1 MNKLLSKKR
10 TMMMLILLLVAVVG
24 VSYAWLQVTLYS
36 NSTST
41 VQVGTLN
48 LKLGETKEGIQLK
61 NAIPISDE
69 KGLKTEEY
77 TFTLT
82 NTGNIT
88 SEYTVYLDDVD
99 LAEDQVRLSD
109 NAVKYSLVKNDEVRP
124 PALVSTLGKNAN
136 RILDSGK
143 LEPGATNTYTLK
155 VWIDYDADNS
165 IMGKVFS
172 TKIRVEATQENITSD
187 SSEKIE
193 LDVNSEPQRIDL
205 KGEDANK
212 FIFDSSDKEIIEVD
226 ETGMITQKV
235 PGQATILVTN
245 KETSETRKITVS
257 VTKTLTITYHKDAG
271 ISFVEKETDT
281 CKLEAKGQTSC
292 QVILPKTTVSDGYTL
307 IGWNTSASATN
318 GKEELE
324 KIEISEDTTYYAIS
338 SKNSVK
344 FIADFDEN
352 GVGVSS
358 IKQSRISCK
367 TKPNQEETCE
377 IILPK
382 FSVKEGYEGLGW
394 STDKDATEGI
404 APGQAVSLTKDTTFY
419 AITKK
424 KAVTFEAIFY
434 KNGAATQTNEIGEP
448 VESNTVTRSCT
459 TEEIYNNKEENKN
472 IPTCEIITPAIGG
485 SINTPTVLGYA
496 TDKEATEATLGVN
509 QSVQLSKNAK
519 YYAVTRKD
527 PVTRTA
533 TFVKNGVGVET
544 IGGQSANITQECEIK
559 ASYNGKKQETSC
571 NVIAPSIEV
580 REGYSKVGWNI
591 NPNAEIGFDNITL
604 EKDETLY
611 SISKK
616 NAVTLTAKFH
626 KNGAAAQDGSTDEI
640 YEKTCELPEVYNDQ
654 IQNTSCK
661 IKLPVITAS
670 PNTPTVVGYVQTATA
685 IIPIAG
691 DEVTITGTEDYYAIT
706 KKEAEDVNVTYQLNG
721 ARYVTLD
728 EKRYTKDFT
737 ILVCHKPETWNGEK
751 QEDCQFTLPII
762 KGSTNTPTVLGW
774 SSVSDK
780 HEALYQ
786 SGQEQATIS
795 SSTVLYAQTVKNAV
809 TYKVSSYKVG
819 KNVSSIQTTDA
830 KKSCTI
836 EATYNGEKQETECTI
851 EKNDLPTITAKEGY
865 EAAGWTSIGADSLDG
880 SSTLTLNKT
889 NTNKTWYA
897 YALGHAFT
905 VEYYSDGKKD
915 SEEQLSVSDN
925 IMLKTI
931 EKKGYTLKGWDTSS
945 AATTIVYKAGEAIS
959 GLIPQK
965 GQVIK
970 LYAVWEDKNAPV
982 CNFGHVSVTTTGNTT
997 EMKLTCTDYGSG
1009 LREQLLTED
1018 SFILSDSTYGEIV
1031 SIGNPVAIENGYEY
1045 LLTLKGLSSST
1056 EGSATEN
1063 VPGRFNIKLKEN
1075 SIIDQL
1081 GNANESVTSDHV
1093 EVYGHRHTATFTK
1106 DNNAVES
1113 IGSTSSS
1120 CITKGT
1126 SLTCEVTTPTITAKS
1141 DYEVIG
1147 WNPDSNATEGIT
1159 PNSTVTLSEDITYY
1173 TIMGYRGRKIRAT
1186 FHLNGARLLDDQEE
1200 DIIKECRTSASE
1212 SSDAEESC
1220 DVIVPIISAS
1230 ENTPRVLGFA
1240 TTANETNEANM
1251 INRAN
1256 QKIVIRITNDTDY
1269 YAITK
1274 KDAITYHAEFIRNG
1288 TGVTSIGKNQDQ
1300 CIISATYNGNLQN
1313 TSCQINEPDIEVK
1326 SGYTKIGWN
1335 TADDAKTSL
1344 VSNGKLEITTDNMR
1358 YFSISKKDK
1367 VTLTASFYKNGSSS
1381 IEGIQDGQDKV
1392 DRTCELEEVYNNEV
1406 QETQCAI
1413 STPSI
1418 IASSNTPTILGYN
1431 TDKDAITGILQP
1443 NIELAITN
1451 NIKYYAITT
1460 NEPKRIQITFHR
1472 NNATSLDHSS
1482 EDTIDK
1488 ICNIPQT
1495 YNGVKQDVSCEITSP
1510 TIEASRNTPD
1520 VIGYS
1525 TALDKH
1531 DMEWEAGISK
1541 KVSESTNY
1549 YAQTK
1554 KDEVTYRIGAFAIG
1568 KNVSSIS
1575 STDGMNCK
1583 IDATYNGEPQ
1593 SNSCTIE
1600 SSNLPTITPKVGY
1613 TSIGWT
1619 KSSTNTENSSSAITL
1634 TEDVDT
1640 YYAHATSNSYTIK
1653 YYDQDTEVG
1662 FTGVKVDEEINLS
1675 TINELGIEKEG
1686 YHFKG
1691 WATSLGDSTI
1701 VYQDGETVRNLATE
1715 GGTIINLYAVWQD
1728 DIIPVCHFENEGS
1741 IETGATK
1748 ELILTCTDQ
1757 GSGLSSQNLTVD
1769 NFQTSNG
1776 YGSVMSVST
1785 PERITNGYKYIVTVK
1800 GISSGG
1806 EGQTS
1811 GSFTTM
1817 LKAQSIKDNADNKN
1831 QQTESSNI
1839 TVNGITFTAHFINQG
1854 IGITSG
1860 DDFESTKSCTTT
1872 GSDTSCAIVFPDIH
1886 VLENY
1891 TVVGWNTNQNATAA
1905 SHTSGS
1911 NSLSHD
1917 NTNENNTQTYYSIT
1931 YKNSITYSVDW
1942 NANGAGLSQTT
1953 SASSCTIDRV
1963 YNETEETRQ
1972 PTSCTVTAPTITR
1985 VGYDIIGYHT
1995 DKDATESILSS
2006 GAVLELDHNEGTYYA
2021 ITKKDINI
2029 TWTKD
2034 NDETIIG
2041 ATRSSCSIYNKQEN
2055 CDVNIPSIAHD
2066 TRIIEGWY
2074 DLSGNKFSDNPGSQ
2088 TITKQVSASATYIA
2102 KTRLYRADEVSYS
2115 NTSSSCKDAQ
2125 CAIDE
2130 ISEMLK

>member
-1 MNKLLSKKR
+1 MNKLLFKKR
-10 TMMMLILLLVAVVG
+10 TILMLGLLLVAVIG

-48 LKLGETKEGIQLK
+48 LKLGETQEGIQLK

-82 NTGNIT
+82 NDGNIT
-88 SEYTVYLDDVD
+88 SDYTVYLDDAE
-99 LAEDQVRLSD
+99 LAEGQVRLSD
-109 NAVKYSLVKNDEVRP
+109 DTVKYHLVKNGEERS

-136 RILDSGK
+136 RVLDSGK

-155 VWIDYDADNS
+155 VWIDYNADNS

-172 TKIRVEATQENITSD
+172 TKIRVEATQENVTSD
-187 SSEKIE
+187 SSEEIE

-212 FIFDSSDKEIIEVD
+212 FIFDSSDKEVVDVD
-226 ETGMITQKV
+226 ENGTITQKGI
-235 PGQATILVTN
+235 GQAVILITN

-257 VTKTLTITYHKDAG
+257 VTKTLTITYHKDDG
-271 ISFVEKETDT
+271 ISFIEKETDT
-281 CKLEAKGQTSC
+281 CKLEAKGQKSC
-292 QVILPKTTVSDGYTL
+292 QITLPKTTVSDGYTL
-307 IGWNTSASATN
+307 IGWNTSASADQ

-338 SKNSVK
+338 SKNAVK
-344 FIADFDEN
+344 FIANFDKN
-352 GVGVSS
+352 GVGVAS
-358 IKQSRISCK
+358 IKQAKLSCK
-367 TKPNQEETCE
+367 TKPDQEETCE

-404 APGQAVSLTKDTTFY
+404 APGQKVPLTQDTTFY

-424 KAVTFEAIFY
+424 KAVTFEATFY
-434 KNGAATQTNEIGEP
+434 KNGAASQTNEIGEP
-448 VESNTVTRSCT
+448 VDTNTVTRSCT
-459 TEEIYNNKEENKN
+459 TEEIYNNKEESKN
-472 IPTCEIITPAIGG
+472 IPTCEITSPIIEG
-485 SINTPTVLGYA
+485 SGNTPTVLGYA
-496 TDKEATEATLGVN
+496 TNKGATEAILGVN
-509 QSVQLSKNAK
+509 QSIQLSKNIT

-533 TFVKNGVGVET
+533 TFIKNGTGVET
-544 IGGQSANITQECEIK
+544 IGGQSGTITQECEIK

-571 NVIAPSIEV
+571 DVVAPSIEV
-580 REGYSKVGWNI
+580 KEGYSKVGWNI
-591 NPNAEIGFDNITL
+591 DPNAEIGFDNITL
-604 EKDETLY
+604 NKDETLY

-626 KNGAAAQDGSTDEI
+626 KNGAVAQDGSTDEI

-654 IQNTSCK
+654 KQDTSCK

-670 PNTPTVVGYVQTATA
+670 SNTPTVVGYVQTATA
-685 IIPIAG
+685 IVPIAG

-728 EKRYTKDFT
+728 GKRYTKDFS

-751 QEDCQFTLPII
+751 QGDCEFTLPTI
-762 KGSTNTPTVLGW
+762 KGSTNTPTIIGW
-774 SSVSDK
+774 SASPDN
-780 HEALYQ
+780 HEALYR
-786 SGQEQATIS
+786 SGQEQTAIS
-795 SSTVLYAQTVKNAV
+795 GSVVLYAQTIKNAV
-809 TYKVSSYKVG
+809 TYRVRNYGVG
-819 KNVSSIQTTDA
+819 KNVSAIQASGA

-836 EATYNGEKQETECTI
+836 DATYNGEKQETECVI
-851 EKNDLPTITAKEGY
+851 EQSDLPTITAKNGY
-865 EAAGWTSIGADSLDG
+865 EAAGWTSIGPDSLEG
-880 SSTLTLNKT
+880 SSTLVLNRT

-897 YALGHAFT
+897 YAIGNAFK

-915 SEEQLSVSDN
+915 SEEELSVSDD
-925 IMLKTI
+925 IMLKII
-931 EKKGYTLKGWDTSS
+931 EKKGYTLKGWDTDSS
-945 AATTIVYKAGEAIS
+945 ATTVVYKVGETIS
-959 GLIPQK
+959 GLTPQK
-965 GQVIK
+965 GQIIK
-970 LYAVWEDKNAPV
+970 LYAVWEDDTAPE
-982 CNFGHVSVTTTGNTT
+982 CSFGHVSVTTTGNTT
-997 EMKLTCTDYGSG
+997 EMKLTCKDYGSG
-1009 LREQLLTED
+1009 LGEQPLTED
-1018 SFILSDSTYGEIV
+1018 SFILSDPTYGEIV
-1031 SIGNPVAIENGYEY
+1031 SIGSPIAIENGYEY

-1075 SIIDQL
+1075 RIIDQL

-1126 SLTCEVTTPTITAKS
+1126 SLTCEITTPTITEKP

-1147 WNPDSNATEGIT
+1147 WNQDSDATDGIT
-1159 PNSTVTLSEDITYY
+1159 PTSRVTLSEDVTYY
-1173 TIMGYRGRKIRAT
+1173 TITRYRDRKVRAT
-1186 FHLNGARLLDDQEE
+1186 FHLNGARLLDDQDN
-1200 DIIKECRTSASE
+1200 DIIKECRISE
-1212 SSDAEESC
+1212 SLSSDDASC
-1220 DVIVPIISAS
+1220 DIVVPIISAS
-1230 ENTPRVLGFA
+1230 ENTPRVLGYA
-1240 TTANETNEANM
+1240 TTPNETNEANM
-1251 INRAN
+1251 INQAN
-1256 QKIVIRITNDTDY
+1256 RKIVISVTNDIDY

-1274 KDAITYHAEFIRNG
+1274 KDAVTYHAEFVRNG
-1288 TGVTSIGKNQDQ
+1288 IGVTDIGKTQDQ
-1300 CIISATYNGNLQN
+1300 CTINAAYNGNLQA
-1313 TSCQINEPDIEVK
+1313 TSCEINEPNIEVK

-1335 TADDAKTSL
+1335 TEANAKTSL
-1344 VSNGKLEITTDNMR
+1344 ANNGKLNITTDHIQ
-1358 YFSISKKDK
+1358 YFSISKKNK
-1367 VTLTASFYKNGSSS
+1367 ILLTASFYQNGSSS
-1381 IEGIQDGQDKV
+1381 IEGLQEGEDKV
-1392 DRTCELEEVYNNEV
+1392 DKTCELKEVYNNEP
-1406 QETQCAI
+1406 QDTECTI
-1413 STPSI
+1413 STPDI
-1418 IASSNTPTILGYN
+1418 VASSNTPIVLGYN
-1431 TDKDAITGILQP
+1431 TDKDAVTGILQP
-1443 NIELAITN
+1443 NIEIPITN

-1460 NEPKRIQITFHR
+1460 NEPKRVQITFHR
-1472 NNATSLDHSS
+1472 NHATSLDHSS
-1482 EDTIDK
+1482 EDMIDK

-1495 YNGVKQDVSCEITSP
+1495 YNGVKQDTDCDITSP

-1525 TALDKH
+1525 TATDKH
-1531 DMEWEAGISK
+1531 EMEWSAGTIK
-1541 KVSESTNY
+1541 KVRESANY

-1554 KDEVTYRIGAFAIG
+1554 KNEVTYRIGAFAVG
-1568 KNVSSIS
+1568 KNVSNIS
-1575 STDGMNCK
+1575 STDGIDCT
-1583 IDATYNGEPQ
+1583 IDATYNGESQP
-1593 SNSCTIE
+1593 NSCTVE

-1619 KSSTNTENSSSAITL
+1619 NSSTNTENASSAITL
-1634 TEDVDT
+1634 IEDVDT

-1653 YYDQDTEVG
+1653 YHDQNTEVG
-1662 FTGVKVDEEINLS
+1662 FTGVKVDEEIGLS
-1675 TINELGIEKEG
+1675 TVSELGIEKEG

-1691 WATSLGDSTI
+1691 WATSPEDSTV
-1701 VYQDGETVRNLATE
+1701 VYQDGATVSNLATE
-1715 GGTIINLYAVWQD
+1715 EGAIVSLYAVWQD
-1728 DIIPVCHFENEGS
+1728 DIAPVCHFENEGT

-1776 YGSVMSVST
+1776 YGSVMSVSA
-1785 PERITNGYKYIVTVK
+1785 PEQITNGYKYIVTVK
-1800 GISSGG
+1800 GVSSGG
-1806 EGQTS
+1806 EGQTT
-1811 GSFTTM
+1811 GTFTAM
-1817 LKAQSIKDNADNKN
+1817 LKAQAIKDNADNKN
-1831 QQTESSNI
+1831 QQIESSNI

-1854 IGITSG
+1854 IGIASD

-1872 GSDTSCAIVFPDIH
+1872 GSDTSCVISFPGIR

-1891 TVVGWNTNQNATAA
+1891 TVVGWNTNQNATVATHA
-1905 SHTSGS
+1905 SGS
-1911 NSLSHD
+1911 NTLNHD
-1917 NTNENNTQTYYSIT
+1917 NTNENHTQTYYSIT
-1931 YKNSITYSVDW
+1931 YKNAITYSVDW
-1942 NANGAGLSQTT
+1942 NANGAGLSQST
-1953 SASSCTIDRV
+1953 SSCTIDKV
-1963 YNETEETRQ
+1963 YNETEETKQ
-1972 PTSCTVTAPTITR
+1972 ATSCTVTAPTITR

-1995 DKDATESILSS
+1995 NENATESILSN
-2006 GAVLELDHNEGTYYA
+2006 GATLELDRDKGPYYA
-2021 ITKKDINI
+2021 ITRKDINI

-2034 NDETIIG
+2034 DDGTRIG
-2041 ATRSSCSIYNKQEN
+2041 ATKSSCSIYNKQEN
-2055 CDVNIPSIAHD
+2055 CSINIPFIEHD
-2066 TRIIEGWY
+2066 TRVIEGWY

-2088 TITKQVSASATYIA
+2088 TVTKQVSETATYIA

-2115 NTSSSCKDAQ
+2115 NSSSTCTNAQ